1 MTVIIVIPVMTCIN
15 SLLFRVSKAACLG
28 DIFYIEVAKKPAPD
42 TWDIGVE

>member
-15 SLLFRVSKAACLG
+15 SLLLRVSKAACLG
-28 DIFYIEVAKKPAPD
+28 DIFYEVAKKPAPD